1 MISDLKSEAQ
11 DFVNKFI
18 YTPVKKNELGY
29 DLKNQFNT
37 D

>member
-11 DFVNKFI
+11 DFVNKF
-18 YTPVKKNELGY
+18 TPVKKNELGY